1 MIPGTGPSTHV
12 PVDDFPDGILWSA
25 DIIPPELDELFHG
38 DGEGAGH
45 HPRVDLL
52 HTSDH
57 PIINAVFGIRD
68 IWVLIRIRIWIR
80 GSVLVTNGSRCG
92 SCSFRQ

>member
-1 MIPGTGPSTHV
+1 MIPGTGSSTHV

-25 DIIPPELDELFHG
+25 DIIPPELDELLHG

-52 HTSDH
+52 NTSDH
-57 PIINAVFGIRD
+57 PD
-68 IWVLIRIRIWIR
+68 H
-80 GSVLVTNGSRCG
+80 
-92 SCSFRQ
+92 